1 MWQVQWKAKGKN
13 GYKVTFQNISEKYA
27 SFLLKY
33 SFCWVSTDFIYSLG
47 NLTSFICTRHL
58 LKSLLLLYKSG
69 DLNSSRAI
77 FCSYLKCYA
86 QSKHVSHVCL
96 FGVIYEHPNTVS
108 EKKPKNNLNS
118 KKHKCNLLGFK
129 TLWDKSN
136 NINPPPAFA
145 FWLLRD
151 YQPACMRT
159 APEKMRGG
167 EAVPLLTDLT
177 TLLCVCE
184 CLQKRF
190 RGYFN
195 S

>member
-1 MWQVQWKAKGKN
+1 MHL
-13 GYKVTFQNISEKYA
+13 FSSNILSAESA
-27 SFLLKY
+27 Q
-33 SFCWVSTDFIYSLG
+33 
-47 NLTSFICTRHL
+47 TSFTLWGTWPL
-58 LKSLLLLYKSG
+58 LFAHGTYSSHYKSG

-86 QSKHVSHVCL
+86 QSKHISHVCL

-145 FWLLRD
+145 FWLLHD